1 MKNTAFGKIIKN
13 VWKHRDIRL
22 ILFSV
27 RTTTQHA
34 IKMNKTKVKMKKAI
48 WVLVLFYKTKG
59 IKTTF
64 TPLSVGFPLITQK

>member
-1 MKNTAFGKIIKN
+1 MKNTAFVKIIKN

-64 TPLSVGFPLITQK
+64 TPPSVGFPLITQK

>member
-1 MKNTAFGKIIKN
+1 MNNTVFGKIIKN

-48 WVLVLFYKTKG
+48 WVLVWFYKTKG

-64 TPLSVGFPLITQK
+64 APPSVGFPLITQK